1 MGLVRALIMGCL
13 MLAIAGSGAAQAGQ
27 KEIGGL
33 LLGGALGGF
42 LGSKVGKGKGK
53 LAATAAGTLFGAFLG
68 SQVGRS
74 LDQTDR
80 LYAER
85 TARGSLERSPTGTTS
100 DWVNPDTGHAGSFTP
115 TKTYRTR
122 YGQNCRDYSQTVTV
136 DGRTETAYGTAC
148 RSSDG
153 TWRLVNE

>member
-1 MGLVRALIMGCL
+1 MGSL
-13 MLAIAGSGAAQAGQ
+13 MLAIAGSGIAQAGQ

-74 LDQTDR
+74 LDRADR

-85 TARGSLERSPTGTTS
+85 TAQGSLERSRSGATS

-115 TKTYRTR
+115 TSTYRSR
-122 YGQNCRDYSQTVTV
+122 QGLACRDYSQTVTA
-136 DGRTETAYGTAC
+136 DGRTETAVGTAC
-148 RSSDG
+148 RTSDG
-153 TWRLVNE
+153 TWRIVNR